1 MYRYRAVPRRRDQD
15 GNKYY
20 THVTYP
26 VPPLDFNDI
35 FVYTNIGDRFDN
47 LAQQYYG
54 DSSLWWAISSA
65 NPNLPQNSYYP
76 PEGIQIRIPANVG
89 NIVNNFE
96 LQNR

>member
-1 MYRYRAVPRRRDQD
+1 MSRYDNVKVYK
-15 GNKYY
+15 NKNFSNVGTAYLPKFEEKNSDVLLIS
-20 THVTYP
+20 TNG
-26 VPPLDFNDI
+26 DKCDI
-35 FVYTNIGDRFDN
+35 

-65 NPNLPQNSYYP
+65 NPNLPQDSYYP